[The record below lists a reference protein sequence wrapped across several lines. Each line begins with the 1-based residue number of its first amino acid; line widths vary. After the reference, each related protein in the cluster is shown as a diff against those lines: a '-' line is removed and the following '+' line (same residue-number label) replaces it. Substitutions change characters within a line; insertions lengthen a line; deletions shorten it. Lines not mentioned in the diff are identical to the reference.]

1 MQEPIPEQDFLT
13 RDKFLNTLAESYVLH
28 ETILNSTE
36 LSVISAQKDGVINS
50 LNKSAERMLGYDA
63 EELIGKHYL
72 PFSHLPEELAQRAQ
86 ELSSELG
93 VKIEPG
99 VETIVAKVRASKN
112 TERREWTYVRKDK
125 STLCVSVSVTSI
137 WDERGE

>member
-1 MQEPIPEQDFLT
+1 MQEPVPDQDFLT

-36 LSVISAQKDGVINS
+36 LSVISAQKDGLINS
-50 LNKSAERMLGYDA
+50 LNRSAERILGYSA

-72 PFSHLPEELAQRAQ
+72 TVAHLPEELQKRAQ
-86 ELSSELG
+86 ELSTELNTT
-93 VKIEPG
+93 VKPD
-99 VETIVAKVRASKN
+99 VEVLIAKIKDSKA

-125 STLCVSVSVTSI
+125 STLAVSLSVT
-137 WDERGE
+137 